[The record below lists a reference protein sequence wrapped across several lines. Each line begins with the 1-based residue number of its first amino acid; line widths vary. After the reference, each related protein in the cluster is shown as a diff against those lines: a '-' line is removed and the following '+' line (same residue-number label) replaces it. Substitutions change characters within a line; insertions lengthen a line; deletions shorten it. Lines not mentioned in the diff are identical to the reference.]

1 MTLPLLATKL
11 LAGGMLA
18 LGIGAGTL
26 GAVSTANRTAIDTA
40 ITNKD
45 LTAYKSATIQAA
57 TDAAN
62 NLTQDQLNTL
72 SDRKAKMLAVQT
84 AIDNNDYTAFK
95 ASADTRMLARVTTQ
109 AQFDTLV
116 TNNKT
121 EKAEQ
126 EVINTAIKNNDFAA
140 FKAARLA
147 DNDTDNNKGN
157 RPVPT
162 DAQLQTRFDAMV
174 AQYKAD
180 DTLPQVRGNGME
192 GFGGGRG
199 GRHGGRMKGFD
210 APDGV
215 TDSSSSSSS
224 STTAQ

>member
-26 GAVSTANRTAIDTA
+26 GAVSSANRTAIDTA

-62 NLTQDQLNTL
+62 SITQDQLNTI
-72 SDRKAKMLAVQT
+72 SDR
-84 AIDNNDYTAFK
+84 F
-95 ASADTRMLARVTTQ
+95 
-109 AQFDTLV
+109 AQ
-116 TNNKT
+116 
-121 EKAEQ
+121 EKIEQ
-126 EVINTAIKNNDFAA
+126 EAINTAIKNNDFAA
-140 FKAARLA
+140 FKSARLA
-147 DNDTDNNKGN
+147 DKDTDNNKGN

-162 DAQLQTRFDAMV
+162 DTQLQTRFDALV
-174 AQYKAD
+174 AQYKLD
-180 DTLPQVRGNGME
+180 GTLPQAH
-192 GFGGGRG
+192 GFGMGGMRG
-199 GRHGGRMKGFD
+199 GPGGHRGGMKGFD

-215 TDSSSSSSS
+215 TDSSSTSSSS
-224 STTAQ
+224 ATAQ